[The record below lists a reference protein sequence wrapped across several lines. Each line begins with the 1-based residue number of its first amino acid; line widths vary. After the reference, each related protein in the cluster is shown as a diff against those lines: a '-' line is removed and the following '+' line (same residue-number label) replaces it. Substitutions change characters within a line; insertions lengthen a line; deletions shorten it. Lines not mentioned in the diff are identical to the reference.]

1 MKYHENLVP
10 NNSRNQ
16 LLAKL
21 NQVLRKPRFDHVQ
34 RVEQMAIKLA
44 RQYGEDEEKAS
55 IAGLVHDYAKQRPD
69 RDFIRAIKKY
79 RMDPILLRYGNPIWH
94 GMVGWHFVQ
103 NELGINDVDILNAV
117 RYHTVGNRYM
127 TKLQQ
132 IVYMADYI
140 EMGRDFPGVETARKI
155 TFQNLQQGVAYQT
168 KHTLDYLIQNDQ
180 NVFPKTLDT
189 YNAWVP
195 GSGVK

>member
-1 MKYHENLVP
+1 M
-10 NNSRNQ
+10 
-16 LLAKL
+16 
-21 NQVLRKPRFDHVQ
+21 RKPRFDHVQ
-34 RVEQMAIKLA
+34 RVEQIAIKLA
-44 RQYGEDEEKAS
+44 RLYGEDEEKAS
-55 IAGLVHDYAKQRPD
+55 IAGLVHDYSKQRPAK
-69 RDFIRAIKKY
+69 DFIAAIKKY
-79 RMDPILLRYGNPIWH
+79 RMDPILLHYGNAVWH

-103 NELGINDVDILNAV
+103 DELGINDVDILNAV

-140 EMGRDFPGVETARKI
+140 EMGRSFPGVDEARKI
-155 TFQNLQQGVAYQT
+155 TFKNLQAGVAYQT
-168 KHTLDYLIQNDQ
+168 KHTLDYLIQNNQ

-195 GSGVK
+195 QSHVK